1 MTAQTLTKS
10 ELATDRFEIVIER
23 SALVK
28 ALGHCQG
35 VVERRNTVPILA
47 NVMLEARNSQ
57 LKMTATDMEISFVET
72 LPVSVREE
80 GILTVSAHLLFDIV
94 KKLKDGAEVL
104 LKYKSET
111 GQIEV
116 QSGKSQFFLA
126 TLPADEFPHMNA
138 GDLPYRFTL
147 HAQELARLIDRT
159 RFAMAT
165 EETRYYLNGIYL
177 HATVDG
183 YLRAVATDGH
193 RLAQTEMDLPTGA
206 QGLPGV
212 IVSRKTIGE
221 LRKLI
226 DEAAEDVQVSLSET
240 QICFV
245 LGSSVLVSRL
255 IEGTF
260 PDYER
265 AIPQSNES
273 QLEVPVSLFSEAVDR
288 VSIILN
294 DKARIVKLH
303 LSTNQL
309 RLLAENQEGGRAS
322 EDIEVSYAGQ
332 DMDVGF
338 NSRYILDITQQ
349 MTGDTLHLVF
359 GDSSLPVL
367 VRDPLDEHVLYVLM
381 PMRV

>member
-1 MTAQTLTKS
+1 MTAQAMMKS
-10 ELATDRFEIVIER
+10 DLNSEAFEIVIER
-23 SALVK
+23 SVLVK

-47 NVMLEARNSQ
+47 NVMLEAKGSQ
-57 LKMTATDMEISFVET
+57 LKMTATDLEIAFVESI
-72 LPVSVREE
+72 PASVQEE
-80 GILTVSAHLLFDIV
+80 GVITVSAHLLFDIV
-94 KKLKDGAEVL
+94 KKLKDGSEVL
-104 LKYKSET
+104 LKLKPET

-116 QSGKSQFFLA
+116 KSGKSQFFLA
-126 TLPADEFPHMNA
+126 ILPADEFPHMNA
-138 GDLPYRFTL
+138 GDLPYKFTL

-193 RLAQTEMDLPTGA
+193 RLAQAEMDLPTGA

-226 DEAAEDVQVSLSET
+226 DEAAGDVEVSLSET

-245 LGSSVLVSRL
+245 LGSSVLISRL

-273 QLEVPVSLFSEAVDR
+273 QLEVPVSVFSEAVDR

-303 LSTNQL
+303 LSPNQL
-309 RLLAENQEGGRAS
+309 RLLTENPEGGRAS
-322 EDIEVSYAGQ
+322 EDIEVTYAGQ

-338 NSRYILDITQQ
+338 NSRYILDMTQQ
-349 MTGDTLHLVF
+349 MTGDTLQLVF
-359 GDSSLPVL
+359 GDSTLPVL
-367 VRDPLDEHVLYVLM
+367 ARDPMDEHVLYVLM

>member
-1 MTAQTLTKS
+1 MTAQALLKTES
-10 ELATDRFEIVIER
+10 ATSSFEVILDRSV
-23 SALVK
+23 LVR

-35 VVERRNTVPILA
+35 VVERKNTVPILA
-47 NVMLEARNSQ
+47 NVMLEARNGQ
-57 LKMTATDMEISFVET
+57 LKMTATDLEIAFVET
-72 LPVSVREE
+72 IEAHVSQE
-80 GILTVSAHLLFDIV
+80 GITTVSAHFLFDIV
-94 KKLKDGAEVL
+94 KKLKDGSEVL
-104 LKYKSET
+104 LKLKSET
-111 GQIEV
+111 GQLEV
-116 QSGKSQFFLA
+116 KSGKSQFHLA
-126 TLPADEFPHMNA
+126 TISPEEFPHPNA

-193 RLAQTEMDLPTGA
+193 RLAQAEMDLPTGA

-212 IVSRKTIGE
+212 IVSRKTISE

-226 DEAAEDVQVSLSET
+226 DEAATQVEVSLSET

-245 LGSSVLVSRL
+245 LGSSILISRL

-273 QLEVPVSLFSEAVDR
+273 PLEVSVALFAEAVDR

-303 LSTNQL
+303 LSPNQL
-309 RLLAENQEGGRAS
+309 RLLTENQEGGRAS
-322 EDIEVSYAGQ
+322 EDIEVTYSGQ

-338 NSRYILDITQQ
+338 NSRYILDMTQQ
-349 MTGDTLHLVF
+349 MTGETLQLIF
-359 GDSSLPVL
+359 GDATLPVIA
-367 VRDPLDEHVLYVLM
+367 RDPLDEHVLYVLM